1 MYAGFTRNINTVV
14 CQINND
20 AKQQKGRGGCELLGE
35 TPALISAAR
44 CRQQRRRRKG
54 RRSERGGADWLS
66 LAALSLSSVL
76 RKAASLLFLSPMLKP
91 AFLLV
96 VPELRRANAAT
107 EGLARANS
115 FRTML
120 PWRRNKFVLVEDEAK
135 SKPKSLGTGLTY
147 HSILSSLLR
156 SCPDLLPDCPF
167 DWVGSIFHTK
177 RQKVE
182 LNKEE
187 PVYNVRY
194 LGSVVTITAKGD
206 GCTQEAVAKIW
217 ARSNYGDQ
225 SVKMRLS
232 VGPQGI
238 RMSAD
243 KSGKKKPIH
252 LYSLNRITYCTA
264 DPCRP
269 KILAWIYRHQVKNMA
284 VVLRCHAVLVSK
296 SEKAQAIAHSLYH
309 NTTSA
314 FSEFKRLKR
323 QSDFRHCQ
331 QQLLGEEVVPLMP
344 LRRLL
349 NGQCHYRPP
358 ADNPGS
364 ATRLCS
370 ITEEEEE
377 EENNNEEQQ
386 IEKAEGDVRKVLTTK
401 TEPTQLLSELDI
413 GDIARL
419 EQCQINFVSDSN
431 NNTFTFITSLV

>member
-1 MYAGFTRNINTVV
+1 
-14 CQINND
+14 
-20 AKQQKGRGGCELLGE
+20 
-35 TPALISAAR
+35 
-44 CRQQRRRRKG
+44 
-54 RRSERGGADWLS
+54 
-66 LAALSLSSVL
+66 
-76 RKAASLLFLSPMLKP
+76 
-91 AFLLV
+91 
-96 VPELRRANAAT
+96 
-107 EGLARANS
+107 
-115 FRTML
+115 ML
-120 PWRRNKFVLVEDEAK
+120 PWKRNKFVLVEEEAK
-135 SKPKSLGTGLTY
+135 NKTNSLGTGFTY

-167 DWVGSIFHTK
+167 NWVGSIFHTK

-194 LGSVVTITAKGD
+194 LGSVVTIMAKGD
-206 GCTQEAVAKIW
+206 GCTQDAVAKIW
-217 ARSNYGDQ
+217 ARSNYGEQ
-225 SVKMRLS
+225 SVKMRLT

-238 RMSAD
+238 RMSVD
-243 KSGKKKPIH
+243 KYGKKKPLH

-284 VVLRCHAVLVSK
+284 VVLRCHAVLLSK
-296 SEKAQAIAHSLYH
+296 PEKAQAISHSLYQIA
-309 NTTSA
+309 TSA

-331 QQLLGEEVVPLMP
+331 QQLLGEEAVPLMP

-370 ITEEEEE
+370 ITEEDEE
-377 EENNNEEQQ
+377 EENYMDSRDTKVEVEEQQ
-386 IEKAEGDVRKVLTTK
+386 EKQRILTTN
-401 TEPTQLLSELDI
+401 TDPTQLLSELDI

>member
-1 MYAGFTRNINTVV
+1 
-14 CQINND
+14 
-20 AKQQKGRGGCELLGE
+20 
-35 TPALISAAR
+35 
-44 CRQQRRRRKG
+44 
-54 RRSERGGADWLS
+54 
-66 LAALSLSSVL
+66 
-76 RKAASLLFLSPMLKP
+76 
-91 AFLLV
+91 
-96 VPELRRANAAT
+96 
-107 EGLARANS
+107 
-115 FRTML
+115 ML

-156 SCPDLLPDCPF
+156 SCPDLLPECPF
-167 DWVGSIFHTK
+167 NWVGNIFHTK

-182 LNKEE
+182 LNREE

-194 LGSVVTITAKGD
+194 LGSVVTFTGKGD

-217 ARSNYGDQ
+217 AKSNYGDQ
-225 SVKMRLS
+225 SVKMRLT
-232 VGPQGI
+232 VGAQGI

-296 SEKAQAIAHSLYH
+296 SEKAQAITVSLYQ
-309 NTTSA
+309 NAASA

-331 QQLLGEEVVPLMP
+331 QQLLGEKAVPLMP

-349 NGQCHYRPP
+349 NGQCHYRLP
-358 ADNPGS
+358 ADNPGT

-377 EENNNEEQQ
+377 EDEDKEEDEEEEEDTEESVEDYQEQ
-386 IEKAEGDVRKVLTTK
+386 RERQKVLTTN
-401 TEPTQLLSELDI
+401 TDPTQLLSELDL
-413 GDIARL
+413 GDIAKL

>member
-1 MYAGFTRNINTVV
+1 MMQTTEE
-14 CQINND
+14 QEEEEED
-20 AKQQKGRGGCELLGE
+20 EE
-35 TPALISAAR
+35 EEE
-44 CRQQRRRRKG
+44 
-54 RRSERGGADWLS
+54 ERGKGTDWLS
-66 LAALSLSSVL
+66 ALSSQ
-76 RKAASLLFLSPMLKP
+76 SLLCASWSSFSLFSLPLSHTES
-91 AFLLV
+91 
-96 VPELRRANAAT
+96 VPTLFVSELTSANA
-107 EGLARANS
+107 EGLARSNS
-115 FRTML
+115 CRTML
-120 PWRRNKFVLVEDEAK
+120 PWRKNKFVLVEDEAK
-135 SKPKSLGTGLTY
+135 NKPKSLGTGLTY
-147 HSILSSLLR
+147 QSILSSLLR

-167 DWVGSIFHTK
+167 NWVGNIFHTK

-194 LGSVVTITAKGD
+194 LGSVVTITAKGP

-217 ARSNYGDQ
+217 ARSNYGEQ
-225 SVKMRLS
+225 SVKMRLT

-238 RMSAD
+238 RLSAD
-243 KSGKKKPIH
+243 KSGKKKPLH
-252 LYSLNRITYCTA
+252 LYSLNRITCCSA

-284 VVLRCHAVLVSK
+284 VVLRCHAILVSK
-296 SEKAQAIAHSLYH
+296 SEKAQAISHSLYQ
-309 NTTSA
+309 NATSA

-331 QQLLGEEVVPLMP
+331 QQLLGEEAVPLMP

-377 EENNNEEQQ
+377 EEEDDDEYSTDKKQEVEELW
-386 IEKAEGDVRKVLTTK
+386 EKQRIFTTN
-401 TEPTQLLSELDI
+401 TDPTQLLSELDI

-419 EQCQINFVSDSN
+419 EQCQINFVGNN
-431 NNTFTFITSLV
+431 NNTFSFITSLV

>member
-1 MYAGFTRNINTVV
+1 
-14 CQINND
+14 
-20 AKQQKGRGGCELLGE
+20 
-35 TPALISAAR
+35 
-44 CRQQRRRRKG
+44 
-54 RRSERGGADWLS
+54 
-66 LAALSLSSVL
+66 
-76 RKAASLLFLSPMLKP
+76 
-91 AFLLV
+91 
-96 VPELRRANAAT
+96 
-107 EGLARANS
+107 
-115 FRTML
+115 ML
-120 PWRRNKFVLVEDEAK
+120 PWRRNKFVLVEDENKMK
-135 SKPKSLGTGLTY
+135 SKSLGSGLTY

-194 LGSVVTITAKGD
+194 LGSVVTITAKGE

-217 ARSNYGDQ
+217 TKSNYGEQ
-225 SVKMRLS
+225 SVKMRLT

-243 KSGKKKPIH
+243 KSGKKSPIH
-252 LYSLNRITYCTA
+252 LYSLSRITYCA
-264 DPCRP
+264 SDPCRP
-269 KILAWIYRHQVKNMA
+269 KILAWIYRHQIKNMA
-284 VVLRCHAVLVSK
+284 IVLRCHAVLVSK
-296 SEKAQAIAHSLYH
+296 SEKAQAIAQSLYKH
-309 NTTSA
+309 ATSA

-331 QQLLGEEVVPLMP
+331 QQLLGEEAVPLMP

-358 ADNPGS
+358 ADTPGS

-377 EENNNEEQQ
+377 EEEEEDADS
-386 IEKAEGDVRKVLTTK
+386 EKAAVEEPRQEMEPKRKQKVLTTN
-401 TEPTQLLSELDI
+401 TDPTQLLSQLDL
-413 GDIARL
+413 GDIAAL

>member
-1 MYAGFTRNINTVV
+1 
-14 CQINND
+14 
-20 AKQQKGRGGCELLGE
+20 
-35 TPALISAAR
+35 
-44 CRQQRRRRKG
+44 
-54 RRSERGGADWLS
+54 
-66 LAALSLSSVL
+66 
-76 RKAASLLFLSPMLKP
+76 
-91 AFLLV
+91 
-96 VPELRRANAAT
+96 
-107 EGLARANS
+107 
-115 FRTML
+115 ML

-194 LGSVVTITAKGD
+194 LGSVVTITAKGE

-225 SVKMRLS
+225 SVKMRLT
-232 VGPQGI
+232 VGSQGI

-243 KSGKKKPIH
+243 KSGKKKPVH
-252 LYSLNRITYCTA
+252 LYSLNRITYCSP

-296 SEKAQAIAHSLYH
+296 SEKAQAIAHSLYQ

-331 QQLLGEEVVPLMP
+331 QQLLGEDAVPLMP

-358 ADNPGS
+358 ADNPGT
-364 ATRLCS
+364 ATRLGS

-377 EENNNEEQQ
+377 EGEEDSREEKREREKPEEDVEEQQ
-386 IEKAEGDVRKVLTTK
+386 EKQKVLTTN
-401 TEPTQLLSELDI
+401 TDPTQLLSELDI

>member
-1 MYAGFTRNINTVV
+1 MF
-14 CQINND
+14 
-20 AKQQKGRGGCELLGE
+20 EL
-35 TPALISAAR
+35 
-44 CRQQRRRRKG
+44 K
-54 RRSERGGADWLS
+54 
-66 LAALSLSSVL
+66 
-76 RKAASLLFLSPMLKP
+76 
-91 AFLLV
+91 
-96 VPELRRANAAT
+96 RANASAL
-107 EGLARANS
+107 GLTFSNS
-115 FRTML
+115 FHTML
-120 PWRRNKFVLVEDEAK
+120 PWRRNKFVLVEGEAK
-135 SKPKSLGTGLTY
+135 TKSKSLGTGLTY
-147 HSILSSLLR
+147 HSILTSLLR

-167 DWVGSIFHTK
+167 DWVGNIFHTK

-225 SVKMRLS
+225 SVKMWLT

-238 RMSAD
+238 RMTAD
-243 KSGKKKPIH
+243 KSGKKKPVH
-252 LYSLNRITYCTA
+252 LYSLNRITCCTA

-296 SEKAQAIAHSLYH
+296 SEKAQTIAHSLYQ
-309 NTTSA
+309 NATSA

-331 QQLLGEEVVPLMP
+331 QQLLGEEAVPLMP

-358 ADNPGS
+358 ADNYGS
-364 ATRLCS
+364 AVRLSS
-370 ITEEEEE
+370 ITEEEEDDDDDDDEDNTDEKRAQE
-377 EENNNEEQQ
+377 EPQEDDS
-386 IEKAEGDVRKVLTTK
+386 EGRKDKRQTQVLTTN
-401 TEPTQLLSELDI
+401 TDPTQLLSELDL
-413 GDIARL
+413 GDIVRL

-431 NNTFTFITSLV
+431 NNTFSFITSLV

>member
-1 MYAGFTRNINTVV
+1 
-14 CQINND
+14 
-20 AKQQKGRGGCELLGE
+20 
-35 TPALISAAR
+35 
-44 CRQQRRRRKG
+44 
-54 RRSERGGADWLS
+54 
-66 LAALSLSSVL
+66 
-76 RKAASLLFLSPMLKP
+76 
-91 AFLLV
+91 
-96 VPELRRANAAT
+96 
-107 EGLARANS
+107 
-115 FRTML
+115 ML
-120 PWRRNKFVLVEDEAK
+120 PWRRNKFVLVENEAK

-167 DWVGSIFHTK
+167 DWVGNIFHTK

-217 ARSNYGDQ
+217 ARSNYGEQ
-225 SVKMRLS
+225 SVKMRLM
-232 VGPQGI
+232 VGSQGI

-296 SEKAQAIAHSLYH
+296 AEKAQAIARSLDQ
-309 NTTSA
+309 NATSA

-331 QQLLGEEVVPLMP
+331 QQLLGDEAVPLMP

-349 NGQCHYRPP
+349 NGQCHYRTP
-358 ADNPGS
+358 AENPGS
-364 ATRLCS
+364 TARLCS

-377 EENNNEEQQ
+377 EDEKNNKGGNEEVEELKENVEARQ
-386 IEKAEGDVRKVLTTK
+386 EKQKVLTTN
-401 TEPTQLLSELDI
+401 TDPTQLLSELDI

>member
-1 MYAGFTRNINTVV
+1 MQTTE
-14 CQINND
+14 
-20 AKQQKGRGGCELLGE
+20 AKEEEDEEKEERKEEREGG
-35 TPALISAAR
+35 
-44 CRQQRRRRKG
+44 
-54 RRSERGGADWLS
+54 GGAGRLS

-76 RKAASLLFLSPMLKP
+76 PDKSKRNDRGGF
-91 AFLLV
+91 
-96 VPELRRANAAT
+96 
-107 EGLARANS
+107 ARSNS
-115 FRTML
+115 FHAML

-135 SKPKSLGTGLTY
+135 SKVKSLGTGLTY

-167 DWVGSIFHTK
+167 EWVGNIFHTK

-225 SVKMRLS
+225 SVKMRLT

-238 RMSAD
+238 RMSVD
-243 KSGKKKPIH
+243 KAGKKKPIH

-296 SEKAQAIAHSLYH
+296 SEKAQAIAHSLYQ
-309 NTTSA
+309 NATSA

-331 QQLLGEEVVPLMP
+331 QQLLGEEAVPLMP

-377 EENNNEEQQ
+377 EEKKDDQGGTDEYRE
-386 IEKAEGDVRKVLTTK
+386 IKKAEEDVEDPTEKQKVLITNTD
-401 TEPTQLLSELDI
+401 PTQLLSELDI

>member
-1 MYAGFTRNINTVV
+1 
-14 CQINND
+14 
-20 AKQQKGRGGCELLGE
+20 
-35 TPALISAAR
+35 
-44 CRQQRRRRKG
+44 
-54 RRSERGGADWLS
+54 
-66 LAALSLSSVL
+66 
-76 RKAASLLFLSPMLKP
+76 
-91 AFLLV
+91 
-96 VPELRRANAAT
+96 
-107 EGLARANS
+107 
-115 FRTML
+115 ML
-120 PWRRNKFVLVEDEAK
+120 PWRRNKFVLVEDDAK
-135 SKPKSLGTGLTY
+135 TKPKSLGTGLTY
-147 HSILSSLLR
+147 HSILSTLLR

-194 LGSVVTITAKGD
+194 LGSVVTIMAKGD

-217 ARSNYGDQ
+217 ARSNYGEQ
-225 SVKMRLS
+225 SVKMRLM
-232 VGPQGI
+232 VGSQGI
-238 RMSAD
+238 RMSTD

-296 SEKAQAIAHSLYH
+296 SEKAQAIALSLYQ

-323 QSDFRHCQ
+323 QSDFRHRQ
-331 QQLLGEEVVPLMP
+331 QQLLGEEAVPLMP

-358 ADNPGS
+358 AENPGTN
-364 ATRLCS
+364 TRLCS

-377 EENNNEEQQ
+377 EEEEKKDRNKNEK
-386 IEKAEGDVRKVLTTK
+386 EKEVEEAQKEKQKVLTTN
-401 TEPTQLLSELDI
+401 TDPTQLLSELDI

-419 EQCQINFVSDSN
+419 EQCQINFINDST

>member
-1 MYAGFTRNINTVV
+1 
-14 CQINND
+14 
-20 AKQQKGRGGCELLGE
+20 
-35 TPALISAAR
+35 
-44 CRQQRRRRKG
+44 
-54 RRSERGGADWLS
+54 
-66 LAALSLSSVL
+66 
-76 RKAASLLFLSPMLKP
+76 
-91 AFLLV
+91 
-96 VPELRRANAAT
+96 
-107 EGLARANS
+107 
-115 FRTML
+115 ML
-120 PWRRNKFVLVEDEAK
+120 PWKRNKFVLVEDESK
-135 SKPKSLGTGLTY
+135 SKPKSLGSGLTY
-147 HSILSSLLR
+147 QSILSSLLR

-167 DWVGSIFHTK
+167 DWVGNIFHTK

-217 ARSNYGDQ
+217 TRSNYGEQ
-225 SVKMRLS
+225 SIKMRLT

-243 KSGKKKPIH
+243 KSSKKKAVH
-252 LYSLNRITYCTA
+252 LYSLNRITYCSP
-264 DPCRP
+264 DPSRP

-296 SEKAQAIAHSLYH
+296 SEKARTIAQSLYQ
-309 NTTSA
+309 NATSA

-331 QQLLGEEVVPLMP
+331 QQLLGEEAVPMMP

-358 ADNPGS
+358 ADNTEVAS
-364 ATRLCS
+364 RLFS
-370 ITEEEEE
+370 IAEEEEE
-377 EENNNEEQQ
+377 EEEEEPKRE
-386 IEKAEGDVRKVLTTK
+386 EKQRVLTTS
-401 TEPTQLLSELDI
+401 TEPTQLLSELDL

-419 EQCQINFVSDSN
+419 QQCQINFVSDGN

>member
-1 MYAGFTRNINTVV
+1 
-14 CQINND
+14 
-20 AKQQKGRGGCELLGE
+20 
-35 TPALISAAR
+35 
-44 CRQQRRRRKG
+44 
-54 RRSERGGADWLS
+54 
-66 LAALSLSSVL
+66 
-76 RKAASLLFLSPMLKP
+76 
-91 AFLLV
+91 
-96 VPELRRANAAT
+96 
-107 EGLARANS
+107 
-115 FRTML
+115 ML
-120 PWRRNKFVLVEDEAK
+120 PWRKNKFVLVEDEAK
-135 SKPKSLGTGLTY
+135 SKSKSLGTGLTY
-147 HSILSSLLR
+147 HSILNSLLR

-217 ARSNYGDQ
+217 ARSNYGEQ
-225 SVKMRLS
+225 SVKMRLT
-232 VGPQGI
+232 VGTQGI

-243 KSGKKKPIH
+243 KSGEKKPVH
-252 LYSLNRITYCTA
+252 LYSLNRITYCAA
-264 DPCRP
+264 DLHRP

-296 SEKAQAIAHSLYH
+296 SEKAQAIARSLYQ

-314 FSEFKRLKR
+314 FNEFKRLKR

-358 ADNPGS
+358 AENPGS
-364 ATRLCS
+364 AARLCS

-377 EENNNEEQQ
+377 DGKDERENGEEAGEDAEEPLEEQ
-386 IEKAEGDVRKVLTTK
+386 KVLTT
-401 TEPTQLLSELDI
+401 TTDPTQLLSELDI

-419 EQCQINFVSDSN
+419 EQCRINFVSDSN
-431 NNTFTFITSLV
+431 NNTFAFITSLVWLYCHF

>member
-1 MYAGFTRNINTVV
+1 
-14 CQINND
+14 
-20 AKQQKGRGGCELLGE
+20 
-35 TPALISAAR
+35 
-44 CRQQRRRRKG
+44 
-54 RRSERGGADWLS
+54 
-66 LAALSLSSVL
+66 
-76 RKAASLLFLSPMLKP
+76 
-91 AFLLV
+91 
-96 VPELRRANAAT
+96 
-107 EGLARANS
+107 
-115 FRTML
+115 ML
-120 PWRRNKFVLVEDEAK
+120 PWKRNKFVLVEDESK
-135 SKPKSLGTGLTY
+135 SKAKSLGSGLTY
-147 HSILSSLLR
+147 QSILSSLLR

-167 DWVGSIFHTK
+167 DWVGNIFHTK

-217 ARSNYGDQ
+217 TRSNYGEQ
-225 SVKMRLS
+225 SLKMRLT
-232 VGPQGI
+232 VGPRGI

-243 KSGKKKPIH
+243 KSGKKKPVH
-252 LYSLNRITYCTA
+252 LYSLNRITYCSP
-264 DPCRP
+264 DPGRP

-296 SEKAQAIAHSLYH
+296 SEKARAIAQSLYQ
-309 NTTSA
+309 NATSA

-331 QQLLGEEVVPLMP
+331 QQLLGEEAVPMMP

-358 ADNPGS
+358 ADTAEVAS
-364 ATRLCS
+364 RLFS
-370 ITEEEEE
+370 IAEEEEE
-377 EENNNEEQQ
+377 EEEEEEPKRGRE
-386 IEKAEGDVRKVLTTK
+386 EKRRVLTTS
-401 TEPTQLLSELDI
+401 TEPTQLLSELDL

-419 EQCQINFVSDSN
+419 QQCQINFVSDGN

>member
-1 MYAGFTRNINTVV
+1 
-14 CQINND
+14 
-20 AKQQKGRGGCELLGE
+20 
-35 TPALISAAR
+35 
-44 CRQQRRRRKG
+44 
-54 RRSERGGADWLS
+54 
-66 LAALSLSSVL
+66 
-76 RKAASLLFLSPMLKP
+76 
-91 AFLLV
+91 
-96 VPELRRANAAT
+96 
-107 EGLARANS
+107 
-115 FRTML
+115 ML
-120 PWRRNKFVLVEDEAK
+120 PWRRNKFVLVDDEAK
-135 SKPKSLGTGLTY
+135 TKPKSFGTGLTY

-156 SCPDLLPDCPF
+156 SCPDLLPECPF

-217 ARSNYGDQ
+217 TRSNYGDQ
-225 SVKMRLS
+225 SVKMRLT

-238 RMSAD
+238 RMGGD

-252 LYSLNRITYCTA
+252 LYSLNRITYCAA

-296 SEKAQAIAHSLYH
+296 AEKAQAIAHSLYE

-314 FSEFKRLKR
+314 FSQFKRLKR

-331 QQLLGEEVVPLMP
+331 QQLLGEDAVPLMP

-364 ATRLCS
+364 TTRLSS
-370 ITEEEEE
+370 ITEEEED
-377 EENNNEEQQ
+377 EENEDRGGKGQEEVMKKPKGNKEVEQ
-386 IEKAEGDVRKVLTTK
+386 KVLTTN
-401 TEPTQLLSELDI
+401 TDPTKLLSELDI
-413 GDIARL
+413 VDIACL
-419 EQCQINFVSDSN
+419 EQCQINFVSDN
-431 NNTFTFITSLV
+431 NNNMFTFMTSLV

>member
-1 MYAGFTRNINTVV
+1 
-14 CQINND
+14 
-20 AKQQKGRGGCELLGE
+20 
-35 TPALISAAR
+35 
-44 CRQQRRRRKG
+44 
-54 RRSERGGADWLS
+54 
-66 LAALSLSSVL
+66 
-76 RKAASLLFLSPMLKP
+76 
-91 AFLLV
+91 
-96 VPELRRANAAT
+96 
-107 EGLARANS
+107 
-115 FRTML
+115 ML

-167 DWVGSIFHTK
+167 EWVGNIFHTK

-182 LNKEE
+182 LNKAE

-194 LGSVVTITAKGD
+194 LGSVVTITAKGE

-217 ARSNYGDQ
+217 ARSNYGEQ
-225 SVKMRLS
+225 SIKMRLT
-232 VGPQGI
+232 VGAQGI
-238 RMSAD
+238 QMSPD

-264 DPCRP
+264 DPSRP

-296 SEKAQAIAHSLYH
+296 SEKAQAIAASLYQ
-309 NTTSA
+309 NATSA

-331 QQLLGEEVVPLMP
+331 QQLLGEDAVPLMP

-364 ATRLCS
+364 DIRLDS

-377 EENNNEEQQ
+377 EEEEEEDEDNKEDEEEYTDESVADYQEQ
-386 IEKAEGDVRKVLTTK
+386 KERQKIFTTN
-401 TEPTQLLSELDI
+401 TDPTQLLSELDL
-413 GDIARL
+413 GDIAML

-431 NNTFTFITSLV
+431 NNTFTSFITSLV

>member
-1 MYAGFTRNINTVV
+1 M
-14 CQINND
+14 
-20 AKQQKGRGGCELLGE
+20 QKTDEKEEEEERKEERTGNRLAEARSSQSLLCAS
-35 TPALISAAR
+35 PSSFSVLS
-44 CRQQRRRRKG
+44 
-54 RRSERGGADWLS
+54 SFS
-66 LAALSLSSVL
+66 LAHIGFNTLLAWAYK
-76 RKAASLLFLSPMLKP
+76 RKRSNRGPRS
-91 AFLLV
+91 
-96 VPELRRANAAT
+96 
-107 EGLARANS
+107 LARTNFAHA
-115 FRTML
+115 ML

-225 SVKMRLS
+225 SVKMRLT

-296 SEKAQAIAHSLYH
+296 SEKAQAIAHSLYQ
-309 NTTSA
+309 NATSA

-331 QQLLGEEVVPLMP
+331 QQLLGEEAVPLMP

-358 ADNPGS
+358 ADNPGT

-377 EENNNEEQQ
+377 EEECEKESKDRKEEVKEAEEDVKEQQ
-386 IEKAEGDVRKVLTTK
+386 DKQKVLTTN
-401 TEPTQLLSELDI
+401 TDPTQLLSKLDI

-431 NNTFTFITSLV
+431 NNTFTFITSLVWL

>member
-1 MYAGFTRNINTVV
+1 MHFLPELTR
-14 CQINND
+14 
-20 AKQQKGRGGCELLGE
+20 G
-35 TPALISAAR
+35 
-44 CRQQRRRRKG
+44 
-54 RRSERGGADWLS
+54 
-66 LAALSLSSVL
+66 
-76 RKAASLLFLSPMLKP
+76 KAA
-91 AFLLV
+91 
-96 VPELRRANAAT
+96 
-107 EGLARANS
+107 EGPIRSDS
-115 FRTML
+115 FQTML
-120 PWRRNKFVLVEDEAK
+120 PWRRNKFVLAEDEAK

-147 HSILSSLLR
+147 HSILTSLLR

-194 LGSVVTITAKGD
+194 LGSIVTITAKGE

-217 ARSNYGDQ
+217 ARSNYGEQ
-225 SVKMRLS
+225 SVKMRLT
-232 VGPQGI
+232 VGSQGI
-238 RMSAD
+238 RMITS
-243 KSGKKKPIH
+243 KSGDKKPVH
-252 LYSLNRITYCTA
+252 LYSLNRITCCAT
-264 DPCRP
+264 DPYRP

-296 SEKAQAIAHSLYH
+296 SEKAQAIARSLYQ
-309 NTTSA
+309 NATSA

-323 QSDFRHCQ
+323 QSDFRHRQ

-349 NGQCHYRPP
+349 NGQCHYRPQM
-358 ADNPGS
+358 DHPGS
-364 ATRLCS
+364 TTRLCS

-377 EENNNEEQQ
+377 EEDHKEPEKNLPGQQ
-386 IEKAEGDVRKVLTTK
+386 EKQKVLTTK
-401 TEPTQLLSELDI
+401 TDPTQLLSELDI

-431 NNTFTFITSLV
+431 NNTFSFITSLV

>member
-1 MYAGFTRNINTVV
+1 
-14 CQINND
+14 
-20 AKQQKGRGGCELLGE
+20 
-35 TPALISAAR
+35 
-44 CRQQRRRRKG
+44 
-54 RRSERGGADWLS
+54 
-66 LAALSLSSVL
+66 
-76 RKAASLLFLSPMLKP
+76 
-91 AFLLV
+91 
-96 VPELRRANAAT
+96 
-107 EGLARANS
+107 
-115 FRTML
+115 ML
-120 PWRRNKFVLVEDEAK
+120 PWRRNKFVLTEGEARN
-135 SKPKSLGTGLTY
+135 KPNKSLGAGLTY

-167 DWVGSIFHTK
+167 DWVGNIFHTK

-182 LNKEE
+182 LNKED

-217 ARSNYGDQ
+217 SRSNFGEQ
-225 SVKMRLS
+225 SVKMRLT
-232 VGPQGI
+232 VGAQGI

-243 KSGKKKPIH
+243 KSGKKKPVH

-296 SEKAQAIAHSLYH
+296 SEKAQAIAVSLYQH
-309 NTTSA
+309 ATSA

-323 QSDFRHCQ
+323 QSDFRHVQ
-331 QQLLGEEVVPLMP
+331 QQLLGEDAVPLMP

-358 ADNPGS
+358 AENPGS
-364 ATRLCS
+364 TTRLCS

-377 EENNNEEQQ
+377 EESENEGVKRGLNRQ
-386 IEKAEGDVRKVLTTK
+386 KVLTTN
-401 TEPTQLLSELDI
+401 TDPTQLLSQLDL
-413 GDIARL
+413 GDIASL
-419 EQCQINFVSDSN
+419 EECRINVISDSN